1 MIFGLLQGKKQ
12 TKITV
17 KNGVVDSTR
26 CVKFNA
32 LMQPLVKM
40 CSKGLLACSY
50 KDIEDESKKSAR
62 ERVRAV
68 QWDSGIA

>member
-1 MIFGLLQGKKQ
+1 
-12 TKITV
+12 
-17 KNGVVDSTR
+17 
-26 CVKFNA
+26 
-32 LMQPLVKM
+32 MQPLVKM

-68 QWDSGIA
+68 QWDSGIAFESKRKKWTFTALLAGFSR